1 MAEKRD
7 EINYKKSSVPST
19 PPSTVATVQD
29 LQLKKGGSLMKSPPL
44 DDNVVKDGSKG
55 KSAKD

>member
-7 EINYKKSSVPST
+7 EINYKKMAVPTT
-19 PPSTVATVQD
+19 PPSSVATVND

-55 KSAKD
+55 KSN